1 MRVPS
6 DDHESTT
13 RRRVPLDES
22 AARLECYHAAVP
34 SGDRA
39 AR

>member
-1 MRVPS
+1 MRVAS
-6 DDHESTT
+6 DDHESAT
-13 RRRVPLDES
+13 VPLDES
-22 AARLECYHAAVP
+22 AARLGCYGVAVP